1 MNQFNS
7 SNKNALMIILSV
19 IITAFVIGGGV
30 FLWQRSIIDK
40 IIDASSKEQQSL
52 KQQIESLQKQ
62 LSVSDENKQEPG
74 QVNIVSGNGVRV
86 EIVNGIKYCEDKNY
100 PEIGYQK
107 ILKAIYPNNS
117 EKILYSTSKTIQS
130 ESEGGCLFSE
140 GICCL
145 ELSPDGQYLIFLKTG
160 WEWSKPYMLNV
171 DTGKYVFGDESD
183 IFIVREI
190 KWSSDNNN
198 FAIITDVNEMGG
210 VGEMGVYASEYNNP
224 DKIKKIWSAKNYFLS
239 EIKNISFVGNDKL
252 YINIEQSDKENLP
265 KKSLNYEYDFR
276 QDKLSLIN

>member
-7 SNKNALMIILSV
+7 FNKNDLMIILSV
-19 IITAFVIGGGV
+19 IITALVVGGSV
-30 FLWQRSIIDK
+30 FLWQRSINNETRN
-40 IIDASSKEQQSL
+40 ATLQEQQFL
-52 KQQIESLQKQ
+52 KQQIESLKKQ
-62 LSVSDENKQEPG
+62 LPESQSNNGNQ
-74 QVNIVSGNGVRV
+74 NLNMTSGVKV

-117 EKILYSTSKTIQS
+117 EKILYSTSKTKQS

-145 ELSPDGQYLIFLKTG
+145 RLSPNEKYLIFLKTG
-160 WEWSKPYMLNV
+160 WEWSKPYMLNI
-171 DTGKYVFGDESD
+171 DTGKYVFSDESD
-183 IFIVREI
+183 IFIVRDI

-198 FAIITDVNEMGG
+198 FTIITDVNEMGG
-210 VGEMGVYASEYNNP
+210 VGEMGVYTSEYNNP
-224 DKIKKIWSAKNYFLS
+224 DKIKKIWSAKNYLLA
-239 EIKNISFVGNDKL
+239 EIKNVSFVGNDKL
-252 YINIEQSDKENLP
+252 YINVEQSDKENLP
-265 KKSLNYEYDFR
+265 KKSLKYEYDFR